1 MTSPNVSPMVLWS
14 TGLSGAGK
22 TTLAI
27 ALRDI
32 LKPRFPQTIL
42 IDGDTIREAFG
53 ASLGYAESD
62 RVIQITRIQRLA
74 KILADQGLIV
84 IVAALYSHPYLLQW
98 NRQNLAGYFEIYL
111 EASQDLLHRRDQKKL
126 YSMAKKGE
134 TKNVVGI
141 DIPWHAP
148 LAPDLVFQADE
159 EAPPQ
164 LMAQRVIAANPA
176 LAAITNPSAE

>member
-1 MTSPNVSPMVLWS
+1 MVIWS

-22 TTLAI
+22 TTLAV

-32 LKPRFPQTIL
+32 LKPQLPHTVL
-42 IDGDTIREAFG
+42 IDGDVIRDVFG
-53 ASLGYAESD
+53 ESLGYAEPD
-62 RVIQITRIQRLA
+62 RVIQINRIQRLA

-84 IVAALYSHPYLLQW
+84 IVAALYSHPDLLAW
-98 NRQNLAGYFEIYL
+98 NRKNLSGYFEIYL
-111 EASQDLLHRRDQKKL
+111 KASQDLLHRRDQKNL

-148 LAPDLVFQADE
+148 QAPDLIFKADE
-159 EAPPQ
+159 EAQPQ
-164 LMAQRVIAANPA
+164 QMAQRVIAENSA
-176 LAAITNPSAE
+176 LMAIINPSTE